1 MAASTAPM
9 SIQERIKAMNM
20 VIADDVVD
28 DATKNG
34 HWSSPSSS
42 PSTPY
47 KAAATVSSSSS
58 SSNSSPDGFRATATG
73 AASGGSAKRSSVI
86 EIWKKREVSI
96 NKSLVTNKN
105 NSMKT
110 PPPPPSQKLD
120 FDEKFEEKKEEAAV
134 ANKGFAQTVTPERSN
149 GPAPTPVPAPRRSNV
164 RDSWKKKAVTLQQ
177 QSSIAI
183 GPASNVSNH
192 DSVGGD
198 ITGDQRPVVDQ
209 PTSFVSQVQPTEER
223 KYNTTTH
230 KITPE
235 KTCNS
240 PNGSGSKLS
249 SSQKGTTSTGAF
261 DELKSQWAKFGVQ
274 NLDSEGKNKD
284 GQRMPT
290 PHSPSAADTAVTP
303 SLKETHSSSASQNS
317 SDQETASP
325 PASST
330 GRVRST
336 MVQQTPLAGGFLKRR
351 TELPPQSDGSPA
363 GFSPVILPSN
373 KNNITKNQNHFVKLG
388 QKHTSRTK
396 NDEVEGPTKQQ
407 ASVEGGNG
415 GETST
420 TTPTSPRKN
429 ASSIVIGGATK
440 KALMAR
446 RMRSKQR
453 AAMDAAVNNK
463 KTTDSPNASPTP
475 TQENIVVSGSGPS
488 SADPKQTISGGL
500 KGDNSTRTYDR
511 VEPPESPFSTAFE
524 RDFTLSIS
532 NSDSEDQPV
541 PVAKSSTSEP
551 EPCFDDWPGFPDD
564 EGPSPIASKS
574 SENSVQKSAST
585 VSPEASSEKS
595 VQPAPSAL
603 TSRASRRLHEN
614 RQNGV
619 EVAQRER
626 KGDDVAEPKS
636 ENSGQSKPV
645 RDSEDIPAR
654 YLEMEQEPTEI
665 QPPSPKP
672 MYAPTQFD
680 NTGHSDEVFS
690 GGDNDENSTIA
701 SDAGSSVMQSTFA
714 SGMTSE
720 ATGFTEPKRKRRG
733 RYSLV
738 DVVSN
743 PDDVVP
749 DKFVAEKNASVASFA
764 HAYEKIT
771 FSQLAC
777 DIGEEASSALDM
789 EFWSKGMQ
797 SAGDTINKF
806 VGNDLFPTAT
816 TTTKPKQP
824 PLSTVNSG
832 EEVAV
837 EVEFIAD
844 SD

>member
-20 VIADDVVD
+20 VIADDVVVD

-110 PPPPPSQKLD
+110 PPTPPPSQKLD

-177 QSSIAI
+177 QSSI
-183 GPASNVSNH
+183 GPA
-192 DSVGGD
+192 GE
-198 ITGDQRPVVDQ
+198 Q
-209 PTSFVSQVQPTEER
+209 PAEER

-235 KTCNS
+235 KISNS
-240 PNGSGSKLS
+240 PKGSGSKLS
-249 SSQKGTTSTGAF
+249 SSQKGTTSTGAV

-274 NLDSEGKNKD
+274 NLEVKEKNKD

-614 RQNGV
+614 RQNGI

-743 PDDVVP
+743 PDHVVP

-764 HAYEKIT
+764 HAYEKIS

-806 VGNDLFPTAT
+806 VGNDLFPT
-816 TTTKPKQP
+816 TTKPKQP